1 MFGQEDNTF
10 RLVVQGTI
18 YCITGYVRNL
28 SLELDWRLYSFV
40 GVLKLDPSI
49 QLSNSVI
56 ILSKNIHIR
65 GGQISQIAF
74 IYCCHQG

>member
-1 MFGQEDNTF
+1 MFGQEVNTF

-40 GVLKLDPSI
+40 GVLKVGSFNTA
-49 QLSNSVI
+49 Q
-56 ILSKNIHIR
+56 
-65 GGQISQIAF
+65 
-74 IYCCHQG
+74 